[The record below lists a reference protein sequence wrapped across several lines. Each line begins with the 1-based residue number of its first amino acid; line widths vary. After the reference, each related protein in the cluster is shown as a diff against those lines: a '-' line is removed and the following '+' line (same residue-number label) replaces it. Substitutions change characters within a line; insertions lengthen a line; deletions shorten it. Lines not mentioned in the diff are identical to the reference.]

1 MNAPIFLDYCFPVDM
16 SLLLVA
22 RSRTQLEP
30 SGSICEMLLES
41 SLRGDCMGRKEDL
54 LPILLLERV
63 LQVILNKSDS
73 KQE

>member
-1 MNAPIFLDYCFPVDM
+1 MA
-16 SLLLVA
+16 
-22 RSRTQLEP
+22 
-30 SGSICEMLLES
+30 
-41 SLRGDCMGRKEDL
+41 RKEDL